1 MFNRWELKVKT
12 GNLLEV
18 RENVSD
24 YVRIGFRF
32 VFDWLICWCE
42 FFLDHQSQIKVGQ
55 TQSNPP
61 SLSKLNWKLFCLEII
76 ITHLYKCIL
85 QRNKLLITQ
94 QALLTLEPTKKHGN
108 PSEYAEGIGSN
119 CEIIV
124 VTLFLFDIFLKFAIR
139 QEVKVPKNP
148 QNSDLIKKIS

>member
-1 MFNRWELKVKT
+1 MFNQWELKVKT
-12 GNLLEV
+12 DNLLEA

-24 YVRIGFRF
+24 HFRIGFSF
-32 VFDWLICWCE
+32 VFDWLRWWHE
-42 FFLDHQSQIKVGQ
+42 FFQDQSLIKVRQ
-55 TQSNPP
+55 TQSNPG
-61 SLSKLNWKLFCLEII
+61 SLSKLHWKLFCLEII